1 SRFLVDRPQEL
12 EMVHDPARGHGEVL
26 ADQLVIRS
34 VDTFSVFFVSIK
46 MDTGSVTPIAYAN
59 WISHLSARPAATM
72 FFAMYRA
79 MYDAERSTLLGSLP
93 ENAPPPWLPTPPY
106 VSTMILRPV
115 SPVSPMGPPT
125 TNRPVGLMWYL
136 TLRGSKMSLGMT
148 GLITCSITSR
158 SIFLQAT
165 SGLCWV
171 ETTIVSTRTGR
182 PFRYSTV
189 TWDLP
194 SGRIHGRRLFFRTS
208 ASRRV
213 SRCASTMGIGIN
225 SGVSFD
231 A

>member
-1 SRFLVDRPQEL
+1 
-12 EMVHDPARGHGEVL
+12 
-26 ADQLVIRS
+26 
-34 VDTFSVFFVSIK
+34 
-46 MDTGSVTPIAYAN
+46 
-59 WISHLSARPAATM
+59 
-72 FFAMYRA
+72 

-148 GLITCSITSR
+148 GLITYSITSR
-158 SIFLQAT
+158 SIFLLVT

-194 SGRIHGRRLFFRTS
+194 SGRGHGGGVFFSTS
-208 ASRRV
+208 AGPRV
-213 SRCASTMGIGIN
+213 LPCRGTLGRC
-225 SGVSFD
+225 FD
-231 A
+231 SAGA